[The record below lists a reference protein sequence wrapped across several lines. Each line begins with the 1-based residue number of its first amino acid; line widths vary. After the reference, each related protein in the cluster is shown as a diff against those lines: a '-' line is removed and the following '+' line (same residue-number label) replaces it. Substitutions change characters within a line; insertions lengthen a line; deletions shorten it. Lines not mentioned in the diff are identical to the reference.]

1 MKTQNT
7 LADLR
12 PEVAHLDVACSR
24 CDRRGRL
31 NVARLIQEQVRV
43 SRCGMLSPGSTPIVS
58 VGSRMPSWSDARST
72 FLGWANSFNPVADI
86 SCVLARYDW
95 GPPSTRRSLP

>member
-31 NVARLIQEQVRV
+31 NVARLIQE
-43 SRCGMLSPGSTPIVS
+43 GSPLFEVK
-58 VGSRMPSWSDARST
+58 A
-72 FLGWANSFNPVADI
+72 LHA
-86 SCVLARYDW
+86 
-95 GPPSTRRSLP
+95 

>member
-12 PEVAHLDVACSR
+12 PDVTHLDVACSK

-31 NVARLIQEQVRV
+31 NVARLIEQHGAGATIRDAVAGINADCPKREKRGV
-43 SRCGMLSPGSTPIVS
+43 MERCDVHFPG
-58 VGSRMPSWSDARST
+58 
-72 FLGWANSFNPVADI
+72 LGG
-86 SCVLARYDW
+86 LLR
-95 GPPSTRRSLP
+95 

>member
-31 NVARLIQEQVRV
+31 SVARLIEQH
-43 SRCGMLSPGSTPIVS
+43 G
-58 VGSRMPSWSDARST
+58 
-72 FLGWANSFNPVADI
+72 
-86 SCVLARYDW
+86 
-95 GPPSTRRSLP
+95 PSTTLRDAVAGINAECPIREAHGVMERCDI

>member
-1 MKTQNT
+1 MMTQNT

-31 NVARLIQEQVRV
+31 SVARLIEQHGPGATLRDAVTGINAECPNREAHAV
-43 SRCGMLSPGSTPIVS
+43 MERCDIYFPG
-58 VGSRMPSWSDARST
+58 
-72 FLGWANSFNPVADI
+72 LGG
-86 SCVLARYDW
+86 LLR
-95 GPPSTRRSLP
+95 

>member
-31 NVARLIQEQVRV
+31 NVARLIQEHGTGVTLRDAV
-43 SRCGMLSPGSTPIVS
+43 AGISADCERRESHAVMERCDIYFPG
-58 VGSRMPSWSDARST
+58 
-72 FLGWANSFNPVADI
+72 LGELLQS
-86 SCVLARYDW
+86 
-95 GPPSTRRSLP
+95 GG